1 MVSLKYPAL
10 YSDNLGC
17 DKCYVY
23 MSKESI
29 ELKIRGFS
37 FYSENYDFD
46 FYSRNKSE
54 AQKNFYLKDNELINY
69 VLDIRIKI
77 PMIYNNKKHIEKAIL
92 RIERQKNLYNN
103 MIIIDMKDMSCQAI
117 GVNFKNLIFNLKN
130 NLPAGYDIE
139 DNIILINN

>member
-103 MIIIDMKDMSCQAI
+103 MIIIDRKDMSCQAI

>member
-23 MSKESI
+23 MSEENI

-37 FYSENYDFD
+37 FYSDNYDFD

-103 MIIIDMKDMSCQAI
+103 MIIIERKDMNCQAT
-117 GVNFKNLIFNLKN
+117 GVDFKNLICNLKN

-139 DNIILINN
+139 DDIIGLLY